1 MRMERDEDAVD
12 GRGGGFK
19 LLEGVGAQ
27 IGEAPF
33 GRETQDGG
41 PLLGGVDVAF
51 AKRPIEDISRL
62 REVTD
67 GAGATYLG
75 YI

>member
-1 MRMERDEDAVD
+1 M
-12 GRGGGFK
+12 
-19 LLEGVGAQ
+19 GAQ
-27 IGEAPF
+27 ISEAPF
-33 GRETQDGG
+33 GGEAQDGG
-41 PLLGGVDVAF
+41 PFLGGVDVAF